1 MKNSTQ
7 EIFKYLINQI
17 EILKKQNEEL
27 SREILD
33 IKAENTLKNEEMNNN
48 IKQQN
53 IKINNYEEK
62 MRILEERIKTLEK
75 LNGEEKVFKNKN
87 KFDISNIKMIK
98 SINEH
103 KDTIYSV
110 SIFPSGKMIS
120 VSNDKSI
127 KIYDINF
134 NLIDN
139 IEDAHDWGIIYVEII
154 DENNFITCS
163 FDHTIK
169 TWIKKNNKFYINTII
184 HNAHN
189 NQINKVIYS
198 NKNLISCSW
207 DKTVKI
213 WEEKNNN
220 YQLITKLS
228 HSNIVWSI
236 LVLKDKNLLISCGY
250 DGTRIWN
257 NNNLELIQYFKS
269 VKCRLRNGLSRMDD
283 DTIIIGGYQ
292 IMNVISLSKNV
303 ILAQIKIPFD
313 CYGIKI
319 IEEKRI
325 FLVGGDSKDFVIYKS
340 DSYEYI
346 KTIKNA
352 HNDNIK
358 GFVEFK
364 NGLIASFSEDKT
376 IKIWSF

>member
-1 MKNSTQ
+1 
-7 EIFKYLINQI
+7 
-17 EILKKQNEEL
+17 
-27 SREILD
+27 
-33 IKAENTLKNEEMNNN
+33 
-48 IKQQN
+48 
-53 IKINNYEEK
+53 
-62 MRILEERIKTLEK
+62 
-75 LNGEEKVFKNKN
+75 
-87 KFDISNIKMIK
+87 
-98 SINEH
+98 
-103 KDTIYSV
+103 V
-110 SIFPSGKMIS
+110 SIFPNGNIISGSANKMI
-120 VSNDKSI
+120 N
-127 KIYDINF
+127 IYDNNLNIIQKIN
-134 NLIDN
+134 
-139 IEDAHDWGIIYVEII
+139 EGHSGIIFYI
-154 DENNFITCS
+154 DIKDDNNFVSCS
-163 FDHTIK
+163 ADKKLI
-169 TWIKKNNKFYINTII
+169 TWIKKKNTFV
-184 HNAHN
+184 
-189 NQINKVIYS
+189 INKTISPAHTQIVRKVLYYQKDKI
-198 NKNLISCSW
+198 ISCSF

-213 WEEKNNN
+213 WEEKDNN

-325 FLVGGDSKDFVIYKS
+325 ILVGGDSKDFVIYKS

>member
-17 EILKKQNEEL
+17 EILKKQNEQL
-27 SREILD
+27 SKEILE
-33 IKAENTLKNEEMNNN
+33 IKEENALKNEEMNNN

-103 KDTIYSV
+103 KDAIYSV

-139 IEDAHDWGIIYVEII
+139 IENAHDWGIIYVEII

-169 TWIKKNNKFYINTII
+169 TWIKKKNKFYINTII

-213 WEEKNNN
+213 WEEKDNN

-257 NNNLELIQYFKS
+257 NNKLELIQYFKS

-325 FLVGGDSKDFVIYKS
+325 ILVGGDSKDFVIYKS

>member
-17 EILKKQNEEL
+17 EILKKQNEQL
-27 SREILD
+27 SKEILE
-33 IKAENTLKNEEMNNN
+33 IKEENALKNEEMNNN

-103 KDTIYSV
+103 KDALCSGSILPSV
-110 SIFPSGKMIS
+110 RMIS

-139 IEDAHDWGIIYVEII
+139 IENAHDWGIIYVEII

-169 TWIKKNNKFYINTII
+169 TWIKKKNKFYINTII

-213 WEEKNNN
+213 WEEKDNN

-325 FLVGGDSKDFVIYKS
+325 ILVGGDSKDFVIYKS

>member
-7 EIFKYLINQI
+7 EILKYLINQI
-17 EILKKQNEEL
+17 EILKHQNEQL
-27 SREILD
+27 NSQILD
-33 IKAENTLKNEEMNNN
+33 IKKENELKNQEIKNN
-48 IKQQN
+48 INQQN
-53 IKINNYEEK
+53 IKINDCEEK
-62 MRILEERIKTLEK
+62 INLLEERIKKLEILK
-75 LNGEEKVFKNKN
+75 REEKEVINK
-87 KFDISNIKMIK
+87 KKYDINDIKMIK
-98 SINEH
+98 SINDH
-103 KDTIYSV
+103 KDAIYSV
-110 SIFPSGKMIS
+110 SMFPSGKMIS

-134 NLIDN
+134 NLIEN
-139 IEDAHDWGIIYVEII
+139 IENAHDWGIIYVEII

-163 FDHTIK
+163 FDHSIK
-169 TWIKKNNKFYINTII
+169 TWIKIKNKFNINKTI

-213 WEEKNNN
+213 WEEIGKN
-220 YQLITKLS
+220 YQFITKLS
-228 HSNIVWSI
+228 HSNIVWSV
-236 LVLKDKNLLISCGY
+236 LFLKDKNLLISSGY

-292 IMNVISLSKNV
+292 TINVISLSKNV

-325 FLVGGDSKDFVIYKS
+325 ILVGGDSKDFVIYKS

>member
-1 MKNSTQ
+1 M
-7 EIFKYLINQI
+7 INQI
-17 EILKKQNEEL
+17 EILKKQNEQL
-27 SREILD
+27 SKEILE
-33 IKAENTLKNEEMNNN
+33 IKEENALKNEEMNNN

-103 KDTIYSV
+103 KDAIYSV

-139 IEDAHDWGIIYVEII
+139 IENAHDWGIIYVEII

-169 TWIKKNNKFYINTII
+169 TWIKKKNKFYINTII

-213 WEEKNNN
+213 WEEKDNN

-325 FLVGGDSKDFVIYKS
+325 ILVGGDSKDFVIYKS

>member
-17 EILKKQNEEL
+17 EILKKQNEQL
-27 SREILD
+27 SKEILE
-33 IKAENTLKNEEMNNN
+33 IKEENALKNEEMNNN

-103 KDTIYSV
+103 KDAIYSV

-139 IEDAHDWGIIYVEII
+139 IENAHDWGIIYVEII

-169 TWIKKNNKFYINTII
+169 TWIKKKNKFYINTII

-213 WEEKNNN
+213 WEEKDNN

-325 FLVGGDSKDFVIYKS
+325 ILVGGDSKDFVIYKS